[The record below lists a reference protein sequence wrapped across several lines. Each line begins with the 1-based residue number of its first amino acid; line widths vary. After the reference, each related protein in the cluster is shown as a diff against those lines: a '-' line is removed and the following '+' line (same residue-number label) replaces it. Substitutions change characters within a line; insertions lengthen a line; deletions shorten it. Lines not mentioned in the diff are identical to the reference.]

1 MLISLHKNAVSTPSV
16 RAQMQQFSGSEYGS
30 AERYGISRTSVQQ
43 RSYRASVEDRS
54 HASYLPQTSL
64 NADQEGLVVYLNQQ
78 LCLPLYE
85 LLAGVRASLYPTR
98 GRSSLHRLLV
108 RRSVVQLPMPSRR
121 HAFVAIDRARRWVF
135 VAINRRET
143 AAAARNFLNEA
154 GEAAPFENPGL
165 ETCLI

>member
-64 NADQEGLVVYLNQQ
+64 NADQEGLVVYLNQ
-78 LCLPLYE
+78 
-85 LLAGVRASLYPTR
+85 
-98 GRSSLHRLLV
+98 
-108 RRSVVQLPMPSRR
+108 
-121 HAFVAIDRARRWVF
+121 
-135 VAINRRET
+135 
-143 AAAARNFLNEA
+143 
-154 GEAAPFENPGL
+154 
-165 ETCLI
+165 